1 MDRIIPQVDALTVRE
16 LQHELRKR
24 GLPVSGIKKDLRRR
38 VMEALGSEYADGW
51 TLGYLLNMKIIPF
64 NGRGRDPQTLVGRHV
79 TGLSGWDDDNTMTI
93 MLSDDED
100 QTIVCQAADA
110 DDLNFGMDQEL
121 FDLFYTSSNEERTY
135 EKKPLLVTEA
145 AMALCKDHQGV
156 VAATILGIKLAGM
169 KEMGFF
175 DVNDDGKPDGTS
187 WAKLGVD
194 VWLAGEEEAGFEG
207 DVSAINEENVVKA
220 GTNSLLDSLLAGNDG
235 CP

>member
-1 MDRIIPQVDALTVRE
+1 MDRITPQVDALTVRK

-24 GLPVSGIKKDLRRR
+24 DLPVSGIKDLRKR
-38 VMEALGSEYADGW
+38 VMEALRSEYADGW
-51 TLGYLLNMKIIPF
+51 TLGYLLNIKIIPF

-79 TGLSGWDDDNTMTI
+79 TGLSNWDDNTMTI

-110 DDLNFGMDQEL
+110 DDLNFVVDQEL
-121 FDLFYTSSNEERTY
+121 FTLFYTLSKKERTY

-145 AMALCKDHQGV
+145 AVALCKGHQGA

-175 DVNDDGKPDGTS
+175 DVNDDGKPDQTS
-187 WAKLGVD
+187 RAKLGVD
-194 VWLAGEEEAGFEG
+194 VWLAGDGEAGLEG
-207 DVSAINEENVVKA
+207 EVSTINEENIVKDS
-220 GTNSLLDSLLAGNDG
+220 TNSLLAGNDN